1 MVVLTL
7 GVVVSSVN
15 QLQAAGY
22 SKNGSAEKAWVHHRL
37 RLLVV
42 APIAIA
48 STATFFYY
56 MGGRDARIG
65 RRGSDRRIAG
75 RMQ

>member
-1 MVVLTL
+1 MRKMTMVALTL

-15 QLQAAGY
+15 QLQAADY
-22 SKNGSAEKAWVHHRL
+22 SKNRSAEKAWIHHRL

-48 STATFFYY
+48 SATTFCYY
-56 MGGRDARIG
+56 MGGPHGASWVCR
-65 RRGSDRRIAG
+65 
-75 RMQ
+75 